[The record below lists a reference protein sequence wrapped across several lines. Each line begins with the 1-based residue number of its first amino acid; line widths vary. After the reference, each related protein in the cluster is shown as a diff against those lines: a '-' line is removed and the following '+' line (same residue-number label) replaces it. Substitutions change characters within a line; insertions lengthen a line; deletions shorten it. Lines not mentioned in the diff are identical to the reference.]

1 MTSLR
6 YAVAILGVLVSGCA
20 NERVAQWGPI
30 QHLGA
35 GTLNV
40 VVLEARGP
48 DLLEARGAEPLEARG
63 PAATADAA
71 ERMPAGS
78 TPMHPLRKT
87 LGGKMLSAMALERV
101 TGRKPDPSRLR
112 EID

>member
-1 MTSLR
+1 M
-6 YAVAILGVLVSGCA
+6 SGCA

-35 GTLNV
+35 GTVNV
-40 VVLEARGP
+40 VALEARGADLLEARGP
-48 DLLEARGAEPLEARG
+48 DLPAARG
-63 PAATADAA
+63 PATTADT
-71 ERMPAGS
+71 AGS
-78 TPMHPLRKT
+78 TPVLPLRKT

-112 EID
+112 EVD

>member
-1 MTSLR
+1 MASRR
-6 YAVAILGVLVSGCA
+6 YAIAILGVLVSGCA
-20 NERVAQWGPI
+20 NERLAQWGPI

-35 GTLNV
+35 GTVNV
-40 VVLEARGP
+40 VALEARGAELQEARGP
-48 DLLEARGAEPLEARG
+48 DLLVARG
-63 PAATADAA
+63 PTATADAA
-71 ERMPAGS
+71 EPMPAGS
-78 TPMHPLRKT
+78 TPVPPLRKT